1 MEKILSS
8 AMAVEELNKA
18 IEKRNSISS
27 TIVEKKKLF
36 DESDVEVREQ
46 ILSDV
51 ERLEQEA
58 SEVDKNIEVL
68 EETRNTLEQQ
78 EERMSLMGN
87 VSTETVEAR
96 KSTVVEKKGNFADS
110 KEYKNALERAYKT
123 GDNTLL
129 RSLLVTEPEDPDTHE
144 IGYMPIPTVMQR
156 EIEVAWEEFGNLVER
171 CNVVGI
177 RGILAVPVELEA
189 TDAVWHDERSGRVDS
204 EDITFGQLLLNPKFI
219 KKVVELTD
227 EVVLLCGDEFLRYIA
242 REMTYRILLLL
253 NRAIVARTD
262 AAGKGVI
269 GIVGNANAHSQAA
282 ELTFN
287 TPNVAMATLRT
298 WDNVC
303 VVLNKATFFSN
314 VLGMTDSTGHP
325 IYQIMLDNTNR
336 PRYYYAGLPVVFTDA
351 LKAYDVAS
359 DNEAYMIVGNFKGYK
374 LNLPYGRQPSLTYD
388 TITRADEDVE
398 VVVGK
403 LPAAGNITK
412 MGFFEV
418 FTKPAAASEGEGD

>member
-8 AMAVEELNKA
+8 AMAREELNKA

-27 TIVEKKKLF
+27 TLVEKKKLF
-36 DESDVEVREQ
+36 DENDVEVREQ

-58 SEVDKNIEVL
+58 KEVDKNIEVL

-96 KSTVVEKKGNFADS
+96 KSTVVEKKGNFADT
-110 KEYKNALERAYKT
+110 KEYKSALEHAYKT
-123 GDNTLL
+123 GDVTQL
-129 RSLLVTEPEDPDTHE
+129 RSLLVTEPVDAQQNP
-144 IGYMPIPTVMQR
+144 GYMPIPTIMQR

-171 CNVVGI
+171 CNVVGV

-189 TDAVWHDERSGRVDS
+189 TDAVWHDERSGRVES

-269 GIVGNANAHSQAA
+269 GIVGNTNAHTQAA

-359 DNEAYMIVGNFKGYK
+359 ANEAYMIVGNFKGYK

-418 FTKPAAASEGEGD
+418 FTKPAASENEGD